1 MRLFVPLAAD
11 ATKYTA
17 YNLYERAKG
26 SMAQS
31 GQIQWKWLF
40 GGKQETIK
48 LPGEYAARDQTR
60 LFYN

>member
-31 GQIQWKWLF
+31 GQIQWKWLL

-48 LPGEYAARDQTR
+48 LPREYAA
-60 LFYN
+60 